1 MQKPTSLILIAIL
14 VLVACAD
21 AQQSSDP
28 DKLFLVADFNDDI
41 QNYAGGYYNKF
52 ERAPSSASTFLIK
65 DIVRGAGG
73 HSLRVKGDKGD
84 DGFCGVWIQ
93 FFDFKSPTKKYF
105 DTTKYKYLSFWVR
118 GEQGGED
125 FLVKLADQDWIEQ
138 EDSLPL
144 GSVGEFMKGNVTKR
158 WKEVLVPLEKFT
170 MLDHRNM
177 GGLTLEF
184 MKPGQQTIYIDDVA
198 FKDERH
204 TPTPKTNLPRSDEG
218 QFVQPPRAMWVWDT
232 KPLLLNPVAR
242 QELFD
247 FCDQENINQLWLQI
261 LYAFKPNISVA
272 DVPTLVAEGKPLE
285 LECILHF
292 RDEFRHFIRSAHERG
307 ITVHVLDGYPEF
319 AQKIYHAMPL
329 GIVDA
334 VIKFNKNSEPQER
347 FDGIHFDNE
356 PYLISGSRDD
366 ARHEQ
371 ILLEFLDLN
380 AECQRRV
387 REHSDMVFG
396 VDIPFF
402 WHERNLE
409 TGQIVGEVTYNGQS
423 KPASFHCIDLLDNVG
438 IMNYRD
444 TADGADGMIAHGREL
459 LAYADKTKQNGKIY
473 MGIETFSYAPT
484 DVWFAVGLPR
494 AEFAKALKG
503 RGQEIGMFSRIDG
516 HRTQIFD
523 DGSNIHVGIELPP
536 DPTPEDKVSITA
548 TMAKIALQLGI
559 SCDPKLEK
567 DAENIRYEAISSLRR
582 NVEWKNARE
591 RDIKDKANGAKYVG
605 VVATRIMLPKITF
618 AQEPYAEIKAQTTAA
633 EAYFSRYK
641 SYTGTAIHYYATY
654 RKKVEETR
662 ETFPAAD

>member
-1 MQKPTSLILIAIL
+1 MQKPTPLIFAAIL
-14 VLVACAD
+14 ALTACAN
-21 AQQSSDP
+21 AQQDP
-28 DKLFLVADFNDDI
+28 DKLFLVADFNNDI

-52 ERAPSSASTFLIK
+52 ERAPSTSSTFLMNS
-65 DIVRGAGG
+65 VARGSGG
-73 HSLRVKGDKGD
+73 KSLRVKANKGS

-105 DTTKYKYLSFWVR
+105 DTTKYKYLSFWVK
-118 GEQGGED
+118 GEKGGED
-125 FLVKLADQDWIEQ
+125 FLIKLADQDWIEQ

-144 GSVGEFMKGNVTKR
+144 GQVEEFLKGGVTQQ
-158 WKEVLVPLEKFT
+158 WKEVIVPLEKYT
-170 MLDHRNM
+170 MLDRKNM

-184 MKPGQQTIYIDDVA
+184 MTPGQQTIYIDDVA
-198 FKDERH
+198 FKDEPDTV
-204 TPTPKTNLPRSDEG
+204 TPTTHESRSEVSN
-218 QFVQPPRAMWVWDT
+218 FVQPPRAMWVWDT

-242 QELFD
+242 QDLFE
-247 FCDQENINQLWLQI
+247 FCLRENINQLWLQI

-272 DVPTLVAEGKPLE
+272 AVPTLVAEGKTLE
-285 LECILHF
+285 VECILHF
-292 RDEFRHFIRSAHERG
+292 RDEFRHFIRAAHAQG

-319 AQKIYHAMPL
+319 TQEMYHAMPL
-329 GIVDA
+329 AIVDA

-356 PYLISGSRDD
+356 PYLISGTHDD

-371 ILLEFLDLN
+371 VLLDFLNLN
-380 AECQRRV
+380 VECQRRV
-387 REHSDMVFG
+387 REQSDMVFG

-409 TGQIVGEVTYNGQS
+409 TGQTTGEITYNGQS

-459 LAYADKTKQNGKIY
+459 LAYADKTKKNGKIY

-494 AEFAKALKG
+494 TEFAKALKDRG
-503 RGQEIGMFSRIDG
+503 REFGLFSRIDG

-523 DGSNIHVGIELPP
+523 DGANIHVGIELPAE
-536 DPTPEDKVSITA
+536 PTPEDKVSITA
-548 TMAKIALQLGI
+548 TMAKIAHQLGA
-559 SCDPKLEK
+559 SCDPQLK
-567 DAENIRYEAISSLRR
+567 ENASAIRDEAMSSLARH
-582 NVEWKNARE
+582 VEWRNTRE
-591 RDIKDKANGAKYVG
+591 RDIRDPSSKDKHIGM
-605 VVATRIMLPKITF
+605 VATRIMLPKITF
-618 AQEPYAEIKAQTTAA
+618 AQEPYAEIKTQTAA
-633 EAYFSRYK
+633 AEEYFSRYK
-641 SYTGTAIHYYATY
+641 SYAGTAIHYYATY

-662 ETFPAAD
+662 ETFPVAD